1 MGDQATSRD
10 LHTVHR
16 NLPTNP
22 PTQGRLLGM
31 SSSLQSPFR
40 PSSGYGVPKAPPI
53 SNGYGVPKAPAI
65 SSGYGVP
72 QAPAIGS
79 GYGVPQGPALTSG
92 YRGPAPSSSF
102 SIPQVSNQNNIN
114 SFTSPDS
121 YQAQKRPNRESA
133 EVGWT
138 LRDFT
143 VLYLLFTDVRG
154 VLLYPAVSLSQQ

>member
-10 LHTVHR
+10 LPTVHQ

-53 SNGYGVPKAPAI
+53 SSGYGVPKAPAI
-65 SSGYGVP
+65 S
-72 QAPAIGS
+72 S